1 MHFATI
7 AGKINLKI
15 LGGKIMKKYSSY
27 SKFFLSMMA
36 VFLISA
42 FTVQA
47 QKLGYV
53 DTDYILKNIPEY
65 QDAQTQLDDLSKQ
78 WQQEIEDKY
87 AKVDQLYKAYQ
98 TDAVLLPED
107 MKHQREDEIVKA
119 EKEVKD
125 LQKTR
130 FGPEGDLFKK
140 RQELVKPIQEK
151 IFNAIEDI
159 ATKKNYAFI
168 FDKASG
174 PVIMYVQ
181 AKLDISD
188 EVLEQIGGIMGVR
201 EKDNKDDGKA
211 KGNKDK

>member
-1 MHFATI
+1 
-7 AGKINLKI
+7 
-15 LGGKIMKKYSSY
+15 MKKYSSH
-27 SKFFLSMMA
+27 SKLFLSLMA
-36 VFLISA
+36 IFLISA

-65 QDAQTQLDDLSKQ
+65 QDAQTQLDELSKQ

-87 AKVDQLYKAYQ
+87 AKVDQMYKSYQ
-98 TDAVLLPED
+98 ADAVLLPED

-125 LQKTR
+125 LQKAR

-159 ATKKNYAFI
+159 ANKKNYAFI

-201 EKDNKDDGKA
+201 EKVQESVKENVKENVKVGVKQ
-211 KGNKDK
+211 K